1 MEPDV
6 VLLAVIDQRY
16 SNRCA
21 SQFAV
26 KDTVMLGVI
35 NLELCFF
42 LLILKEF
49 CSEGNADISCVF
61 VLSVPFPSVYLLG
74 Q

>member
-16 SNRCA
+16 SNQCA

-26 KDTVMLGVI
+26 KDMVMLGVI

-42 LLILKEF
+42 PLILKEF
-49 CSEGNADISCVF
+49 CSEGNADMSCVF

>member
-16 SNRCA
+16 SNQCA

-26 KDTVMLGVI
+26 KDMVMLGVI

-49 CSEGNADISCVF
+49 CSEGNA
-61 VLSVPFPSVYLLG
+61 
-74 Q
+74 